1 MCGKLTGRPT
11 AHRLRLP
18 TYGSVGAISHC
29 SWQCFPAEWLARL
42 SPPPY
47 LPHQVKLIL
56 QYLSTSLRIDE
67 DLSLSYTRFKM
78 TKLIILLSLII
89 FIGLVGWFFFLKGGN
104 VKKVNKEGPV
114 IFLGDSLTVGVG
126 ANRGEDFPSLIANE
140 LGLNNVINAGVS
152 GDTSKDA
159 LGRLQIDV
167 LDKNPSLVIVL
178 LGGNDF
184 LRQIPIEETVK
195 NIDEIVRRITETN
208 SAVVLVHIK
217 SNPLNDKYGEPAEE
231 IAHKY
236 GARFVPNV
244 LDDVLGN
251 PKLMSDQVHPN
262 SEGYNI
268 IASRIAPE
276 IKKVLQ

>member
-1 MCGKLTGRPT
+1 M
-11 AHRLRLP
+11 
-18 TYGSVGAISHC
+18 
-29 SWQCFPAEWLARL
+29 
-42 SPPPY
+42 
-47 LPHQVKLIL
+47 
-56 QYLSTSLRIDE
+56 
-67 DLSLSYTRFKM
+67 
-78 TKLIILLSLII
+78 
-89 FIGLVGWFFFLKGGN
+89 
-104 VKKVNKEGPV
+104 
-114 IFLGDSLTVGVG
+114 
-126 ANRGEDFPSLIANE
+126 
-140 LGLNNVINAGVS
+140 
-152 GDTSKDA
+152 
-159 LGRLQIDV
+159 
-167 LDKNPSLVIVL
+167 DKNPSLVIVL